1 MEVIRDVMF
10 TCCILHNM
18 ILEDE
23 KDVEGLEDI
32 LADLHANNVPIQH
45 GLTFESLVANT
56 IELENS
62 DTHFG
67 LRGDL
72 IEHLWAV
79 KGANMA

>member
-1 MEVIRDVMF
+1 
-10 TCCILHNM
+10 
-18 ILEDE
+18 
-23 KDVEGLEDI
+23 
-32 LADLHANNVPIQH
+32 
-45 GLTFESLVANT
+45 LVANT